1 MDVFHDYANF
11 YDILYED
18 KDYLKE
24 CNFIKKVFEKYSDLP
39 VNSLLD
45 LGCGTGSHA
54 LHFVD
59 MGYNV
64 IGIDFSKEM
73 LDIACKKNREAEIN
87 IKFVHQDIRH
97 LNLEE
102 KFDAAVA
109 MFAVM
114 GYQTTNSDF
123 EAALKSVYQHLND
136 GGLFVFD
143 VWFGPAVLTEKPE
156 ERVKI
161 IDKGDIRIIRHARP
175 ILDVIQQTVDVK
187 YHILEIKEN
196 IILNETKESH
206 LMRFFF
212 YQELKYFLNKNG
224 FLLLN
229 ISSFLNLSMKVS
241 EKCWNISVICKKSS

>member
-59 MGYNV
+59 MGYTV
-64 IGIDFSKEM
+64 TGIDLSEEM
-73 LDIACKKNREAEIN
+73 LDIARKKNGEAKIK
-87 IKFVHQDIRH
+87 IKFIHQDIRH

-123 EAALKSVYQHLND
+123 EAALGSVHRHLND

-161 IDKGDIRIIRHARP
+161 IDRGDIRIIRHARP

-187 YHILEIKEN
+187 YHVLEIKEN
-196 IILNETKESH
+196 IILNETNESH

-224 FLLLN
+224 FSLLN
-229 ISSFLNLSMKVS
+229 ISSFLTLNMSVS
-241 EKCWNISVICKKSS
+241 EKCWNISVVCKKSS